1 MATLQTGSFGAGLGG
16 IQALKQAMQRRG
28 IDSSILD
35 QVSASA
41 PSGPS
46 AVPGIAPTNDIG
58 IPQTPAQ
65 SIQPAKVPA
74 RSGEM
79 EIAIQALAGVVKT
92 ENKIAESTLIPPK
105 IPTLA

>member
-1 MATLQTGSFGAGLGG
+1 MATQQTGSFGAGLGG
-16 IQALKQAMQRRG
+16 VQALKSAMQRRG

-35 QVSASA
+35 QVSGAA

-46 AVPGIAPTNDIG
+46 PAPGIAPTNDIG
-58 IPQTPAQ
+58 LPQTQLA
-65 SIQPAKVPA
+65 QPAKVPA

-105 IPTLA
+105 LPVLQ